1 MLSFPSPLRILDRK
15 PEERRR
21 SFERTSLSSLRTVEI
36 SSTRFERFPNV
47 SRFHISYFRL
57 LTQYIA
63 AMGATLFPIDSNSDK
78 REEKLRDVTSRIEDL
93 NSVLYTTNQ
102 TRRAEL
108 ARISESISA
117 WWAVVRREKVVFST
131 LNLWQW
137 DQGRKTL
144 LAEGWVPT
152 RDIPGV
158 QSALRQASVR
168 AIVNPS
174 ILELTSLFQTNAGT
188 SVSAIL
194 HELKSHKNPPTF
206 HRTNKFTSG
215 FQAIIDSYG
224 VGTYQEINPGLFT
237 IITFPFLFAVM
248 FGDVGHGLLMMLSA
262 ASMIA
267 VEKRFKKGTGN
278 EVGPFPHHLLTCAD
292 R

>member
-1 MLSFPSPLRILDRK
+1 
-15 PEERRR
+15 
-21 SFERTSLSSLRTVEI
+21 
-36 SSTRFERFPNV
+36 
-47 SRFHISYFRL
+47 
-57 LTQYIA
+57 
-63 AMGATLFPIDSNSDK
+63 MGATLFPIDSNSDK

-108 ARISESISA
+108 ARIAESISA

-158 QSALRQASVR
+158 QSALRQASVSRRR
-168 AIVNPS
+168 ALVDS
-174 ILELTSLFQTNAGT
+174 FADGFSFQTNAGT

-194 HELKSHKNPPTF
+194 HEMRSHKNPPTF

-248 FGDVGHGLLMMLSA
+248 FGDIGHGMLMMLSA
-262 ASMIA
+262 AVMIA

-278 EVGPFPHHLLTCAD
+278 EVSRAAPSSVRLVLTCRSVADLRYLLLRSIHHFPHGCKIFSAFRKSSLAD
-292 R
+292 TAL